1 MEVALSRALKDG
13 QDWNVS
19 RRASRPRQAEKPV
32 SRGEEARRYLP
43 GWEGISVA
51 RAAERGQDP
60 LGRGRSRGLL
70 PVSQGLGPPQTGELL
85 RARQASSGP
94 GLGIHR
100 ARNQEVAGGQALGG
114 AQAGRRP
121 TFQLDRICQASL
133 LGPHES
139 GDRSRPS
146 SPQLP
151 PPGPARP
158 LSPSPSSSQAGVLPS
173 TPPAPATPSCFL
185 CWG

>member
-13 QDWNVS
+13 QDRDGS
-19 RRASRPRQAEKPV
+19 RRVPSPCQAENPMC
-32 SRGEEARRYLP
+32 RGEEARRYLP
-43 GWEGISVA
+43 GWAGRSVA
-51 RAAERGQDP
+51 RAAERGRDP
-60 LGRGRSRGLL
+60 LGRGCSRGLL
-70 PVSQGLGPPQTGELL
+70 PVSPGLGPPQTGELL
-85 RARQASSGP
+85 RAGQASSGP

-100 ARNQEVAGGQALGG
+100 VRNQEVAGGQALGG

-121 TFQLDRICQASL
+121 AFHLDRICQASL

-139 GDRSRPS
+139 GDRSHPS
-146 SPQLP
+146 SPRLP

-173 TPPAPATPSCFL
+173 TPPAPATLSCFL
-185 CWG
+185 C